1 MLRRIGKRYREAIR
15 EFVASQG
22 GSVAMLW
29 ALAMVVMM
37 AAAGGAID
45 YARAVNAR
53 ALIAAELDAASLA
66 GARYL
71 ATSTNATQASVL
83 IRDTFDQTAANALRS
98 RAIIDDVS
106 VDIDAQTGRISTR
119 VTAHVQTSIIQILG
133 IRTIPLSAQSE
144 VSFGSKFVEV
154 ALVLDV
160 TGSMRSDMVGLRA
173 AAQSV
178 VDSLIPEGTNEI
190 DSKIRISIVPYS
202 EGVNLGTYAS
212 TVTNGEA
219 GWQNCA
225 TERSGA
231 QKYTDATYDY
241 DGAASEFFGGGS
253 TGCAASPEM
262 EPLTSN
268 RAALTSAISN
278 LTADGYTAGQTGIAW
293 GWNALSPNWNNLW
306 PAASAAGQYTDNE
319 LLKFAIIMTDGDF
332 NTFYDKSTALSC
344 DSGDS
349 YFGTRYGSYGDSC
362 ETTGGWSEIRE
373 AAGYDNESS
382 TRARTLCAAMK
393 DTGIATYSIYF
404 GDDNL
409 SAGAKVMQDCATNA
423 DETYFVASSTG
434 ELVVAFEMI
443 AAKIKAIYLSK

>member
-1 MLRRIGKRYREAIR
+1 MLRRVLKRYREAVR
-15 EFVASQG
+15 AFGASTS
-22 GSVAMLW
+22 GSVALLW
-29 ALAMVVMM
+29 ALAMVVVIS
-37 AAAGGAID
+37 AAGGAID
-45 YARAVNAR
+45 YGRAVNAR
-53 ALIAAELDAASLA
+53 ALITAELDAATLA

-71 ATSTNATQASVL
+71 ATSKNTTQAMAL
-83 IRDTFDQTAANALRS
+83 IRDTFDQTTANALRS

-119 VTAHVQTSIIQILG
+119 VTGHVQTSIIQILG

-178 VDSLIPEGTNEI
+178 VDSLLPEGTNEI

-332 NTFYDKSTALSC
+332 NTFYDKAS
-344 DSGDS
+344 
-349 YFGTRYGSYGDSC
+349 
-362 ETTGGWSEIRE
+362 ETTCESGGGGYGRYNYSTSDCTTAGNWTEVRE

-409 SAGAKVMQDCATNA
+409 SAGAKVMQDCATNV

-434 ELVVAFEMI
+434 ELVIAFEMI